1 MKEFNTK
8 EYRLYLSS
16 LSFENLIILYGCKCF
31 YGDTNLEEKLRL
43 IFEEIE
49 RRRV

>member
-1 MKEFNTK
+1 MKEFNAK

-16 LSFENLIILYGCKCF
+16 LSFEDLIILYGYKCF

-43 IFEEIE
+43 IIEEIE
-49 RRRV
+49 RKRV